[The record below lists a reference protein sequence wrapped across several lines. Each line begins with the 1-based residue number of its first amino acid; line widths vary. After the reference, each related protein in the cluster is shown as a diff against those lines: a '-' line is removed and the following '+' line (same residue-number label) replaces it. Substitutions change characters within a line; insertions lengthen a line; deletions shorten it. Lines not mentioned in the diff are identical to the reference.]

1 MHRCIGGVDGIQI
14 SDRIIVWYREYA
26 HALWCMGWVSERVI
40 YSVHVM
46 SHYIIPAAVA
56 IARRDYFYSGQKTC
70 FLESWLNNTGII
82 PGYSIDVCR
91 WITPVE
97 NKEISTGDETH
108 QTVT

>member
-56 IARRDYFYSGQKTC
+56 IASRL
-70 FLESWLNNTGII
+70 FLQWPEDTLLRIMA
-82 PGYSIDVCR
+82 
-91 WITPVE
+91 
-97 NKEISTGDETH
+97 
-108 QTVT
+108 